1 MEIITKR
8 IKLINRI
15 NYLIILL
22 GFILYIASGFIF
34 NRVDKISVS
43 YKGIMTQIEPETVK
57 YIDNDTIEYYIC
69 LDDMSGDNMALKFL
83 SRHQ

>member
-1 MEIITKR
+1 MRDQVSGMEIIMKR
-8 IKLINRI
+8 IKLVNRI

-43 YKGIMTQIEPETVK
+43 DKGVMTQIEPKTVK
-57 YIDNDTIEYYIC
+57 YIDNDTIEIG
-69 LDDMSGDNMALKFL
+69 LPQSHWL
-83 SRHQ
+83 

>member
-1 MEIITKR
+1 VSGMEIIMKR

-43 YKGIMTQIEPETVK
+43 DKGVMTQIEPKTVK
-57 YIDNDTIEYYIC
+57 YIDNDTIEIG
-69 LDDMSGDNMALKFL
+69 LPQSHWL
-83 SRHQ
+83 